1 MGQQEERETGLT
13 CEFRIYRDWPTLK
26 MGQSFGLHTR
36 SLRPPWIEVWRT
48 LGLVMV
54 VMVMMRSRGE
64 RRGGEHQDQE
74 HGSKDLLHG
83 ENLARGDF
91 WRQLRPA
98 R

>member
-1 MGQQEERETGLT
+1 
-13 CEFRIYRDWPTLK
+13 
-26 MGQSFGLHTR
+26 
-36 SLRPPWIEVWRT
+36 
-48 LGLVMV
+48 MV